1 MCSVRSMEY
10 KEYRTNEDSSRTN
23 GATHTD
29 YVGDT
34 IEDSNDIGVSKQ
46 GNTNVGNSTSNMSG
60 RITHASNSS
69 GGNNNRRSS
78 TDRLAYTCHTV
89 QQVYDI

>member
-34 IEDSNDIGVSKQ
+34 IEDSNDIGVSNIEDSNK
-46 GNTNVGNSTSNMSG
+46 GNTNVGNSTNNINGGYSH
-60 RITHASNSS
+60 TSNSS
-69 GGNNNRRSS
+69 EGNNNRCG
-78 TDRLAYTCHTV
+78 LYGGCV
-89 QQVYDI
+89 L